1 MEKKEIVFQ
10 KPAKLVQVF
19 RQINEYTKAEKSF
32 TDRKEKLQW
41 RQISSPNGYLANGRL
56 YLPSS
61 ILADKKFG
69 NCDLITI
76 EDAADVSAR
85 PEWKIINGKYEKG
98 NNHCFNLHHRS
109 GYEIFWFQGKDPLHL
124 ALNYMNSYIGDP
136 ARDSFTISVLEN
148 GRPVEVKI
156 NGKLDTSRG
165 RHYKEQCFIFQLLG
179 EFDRCFLLEENEA
192 SIIKQ
197 VPANRKLVN
206 LLKPLW

>member
-1 MEKKEIVFQ
+1 MEKKEIIFQ

-41 RQISSPNGYLANGRL
+41 RQMDSPNGYLSNGRL

-76 EDAADVSAR
+76 EDAADVSSR
-85 PEWKIINGKYEKG
+85 PEWKIINRKYEKG

-109 GYEIFWFQGKDPLHL
+109 AYEIFWFQDKDPLHL
-124 ALNYMNSYIGDP
+124 VLNYSSSYIGDP
-136 ARDSFTISVLEN
+136 TRDNFTIAALESN
-148 GRPVEVKI
+148 CPVEVKI

-192 SIIKQ
+192 PVSKQ

>member
-41 RQISSPNGYLANGRL
+41 RQISSPNGYFANGKF

-76 EDAADVSAR
+76 EDAADVHAR

-98 NNHCFNLHHRS
+98 NNHCFNLYHRS
-109 GYEIFWFQGKDPLHL
+109 GYEIFWF
-124 ALNYMNSYIGDP
+124 
-136 ARDSFTISVLEN
+136 R
-148 GRPVEVKI
+148 VKTRYT
-156 NGKLDTSRG
+156 L
-165 RHYKEQCFIFQLLG
+165 
-179 EFDRCFLLEENEA
+179 
-192 SIIKQ
+192 
-197 VPANRKLVN
+197 P
-206 LLKPLW
+206 